1 MSGLATV
8 ARARRGFE
16 VSLGTLCTAIRGVTF
31 PASESSPEPFDDAIA
46 CLTTAAVKDDV
57 EWGTARFIPRSR
69 MRGATQLLQAG
80 DVLVSTANSKEL
92 VGRACLVGEPPSP
105 STFGAFV
112 TVLRPQSNVDPQF
125 LILLLRTRHARE
137 YCYVQSSNTTN
148 ISNLRVSDLLAMP
161 VPSIPLTEQKRIAS
175 VLRQQLDAA
184 ARMRAAV
191 DCHDACMAAFA
202 DATLQTAFAD
212 AAVAGACRVPL
223 GDVCSIE
230 SPQVNPTQ
238 PQFGSLPH
246 VSGENIESTTGRLL
260 DLRSAADDGMISGK
274 YLFEPGD
281 VLYSKLRP
289 YLRKVALVDFRGIC
303 SADMYPLRAD
313 RTRLDSRYL
322 KWLLLSS
329 EFTTYADEESRRAR
343 MPKLNREQLFA
354 FEAPMPDLPDQQR
367 IAAAL
372 QHRFDA
378 ALSIRAMTAEL
389 AEDIGRL
396 PAALLRRAF
405 SPAAPR
411 DS

>member
-1 MSGLATV
+1 MDPRTEVASSLFCRRRVPLGSVATIIAGQSPPSDTYRDTPTGLPFFQGKADFGPRHPVPRKWCVRPGKIAEPGDILVSVRAPVGPTNVADSRCCIGRGLA
-8 ARARRGFE
+8 
-16 VSLGTLCTAIRGVTF
+16 AIRPLPCV
-31 PASESSPEPFDDAIA
+31 DRDYLLLAIRHFERD
-46 CLTTAAVKDDV
+46 LAAL
-57 EWGTARFIPRSR
+57 GS
-69 MRGATQLLQAG
+69 G
-80 DVLVSTANSKEL
+80 
-92 VGRACLVGEPPSP
+92 
-105 STFGAFV
+105 STFAAI
-112 TVLRPQSNVDPQF
+112 TRCELES
-125 LILLLRTRHARE
+125 LLL
-137 YCYVQSSNTTN
+137 
-148 ISNLRVSDLLAMP
+148 P
-161 VPSIPLTEQKRIAS
+161 IPPIAEQRRIAAALS
-175 VLRQQLDAA
+175 EQLDTA

-191 DCHDACMAAFA
+191 DCHDTCMAAFA

-212 AAVAGACRVPL
+212 AAVAQACRVPL

-260 DLRSAADDGMISGK
+260 DLRSATDDGMISGK

-313 RTRLDSRYL
+313 ITRLDPRYL

-354 FEAPMPDLPDQQR
+354 FKAPMPDLPDQQR

-378 ALSIRAMTAEL
+378 TLSIRTMTAEL

-405 SPAAPR
+405 SPADPGN
-411 DS
+411 S